1 LVNLVIVGA
10 SLSLVDA
17 DLRSAEFFGLVISV
31 NLFNRNLKGVN
42 RNFFTLNFVPVV

>member
-17 DLRSAEFFGLVISV
+17 DRRSAEFFGLVISV
-31 NLFNRNLKGVN
+31 NLFNRNL
-42 RNFFTLNFVPVV
+42 NFFTLNFVPVV